1 MLLLLMTSKTE
12 PLLDVPIVLQDG
24 IIVALFAGALGFMVY
39 KKLRKKSKSCPACAG
54 DCGQPDG
61 TVQHFSSK

>member
-1 MLLLLMTSKTE
+1 MLLLLMMSKTE

-24 IIVALFAGALGFMVY
+24 IIIALFAGALGFMLY

-54 DCGQPDG
+54 DCGRSVES
-61 TVQHFSSK
+61 VQHPSAK